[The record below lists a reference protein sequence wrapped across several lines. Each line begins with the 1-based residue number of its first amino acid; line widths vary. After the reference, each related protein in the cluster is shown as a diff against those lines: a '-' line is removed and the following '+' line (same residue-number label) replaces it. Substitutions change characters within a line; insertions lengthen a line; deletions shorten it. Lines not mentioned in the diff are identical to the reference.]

1 LTRHIAGVAGLASA
15 ATVVATLG
23 LAAIAVS
30 GPASADPT
38 QGSAPAAQAGPQL
51 KDDNRPDAQSRHQTA
66 LRREAVQQ
74 LVAGKAKTVG
84 TGRDRTI
91 QMAGG
96 EDVEYPTS
104 QTAQLLTFLVEFGNA
119 ASGPAYPDNTAGPLH
134 NTIPE
139 PGRSDNT
146 TYWLPNFTRQ
156 HYLDMFFNGLPGQNN
171 ESFKADYKE
180 MSSGRFDL
188 EGDVSDW
195 VKVPNA
201 ASYYQSADGAGDED
215 GVSMKAFL
223 QDAADAWDTAQH
235 TAGKSDDDIKAY
247 LAKFDVWD
255 RFDYDNDGNYNEP
268 DGYIDHFQAVHAGE
282 DESAGAPSWAI
293 WAHRSATNTNGKV
306 GPSFN
311 KNGGIQI
318 GNTGYWIRDYT
329 VEPENGGIGV
339 FAHEFGHDL
348 GLPDY
353 YDTQGGDNSTG
364 FWTLMSRGSWMGH
377 GQDSIGTTPNHMG
390 APDKLFLGW
399 YGADDLATVD
409 GTGGAQTV
417 DLGPAYHST
426 SQGKQAVAVR
436 LPQGHKT
443 VDVVQPDGTGTHY
456 FYSGTGNDRT
466 ATVTSPTSYTVDA
479 GDPTLT
485 ARVSYSTEDDWDY
498 AYLKVSTD
506 NGVSWDYVD
515 TDLSTDTDPNTQ
527 NLGHGITGC
536 SGTRDPGTGVCDMA
550 WTDLTAD
557 LTAYAGQD
565 VKVQFEMV
573 NDAAY
578 HELGFSVD
586 SIALSGN
593 LLTDVEDGAP
603 GWVLK
608 GFRVMDGA
616 SYVADFDRFYIAENK
631 QPMGYE
637 KTLVQGPYSFDY
649 VLSAPNKVDHF
660 PYQDG
665 LLVWYVDGFFE
676 DNDVSTHPGEGYAL
690 PVDSTSHYV
699 RWSNNNAGSGDLN
712 SRDATFDVDT
722 LDALHLTSETNGGR
736 TFDVAARPSVPVFD
750 DSDVNGY
757 WDPTTVRSTWY
768 SVKVAGVGSMIQVL
782 SSDENTGH
790 MVVKAGK
797 RFVAVTKAASI
808 TGTPTVGQTLTAVAP
823 TFFQSGVAVSYQWQ
837 VGGQAVPGAT
847 GTTYVVKPADA
858 GKAITVV
865 ATGTKAGYDAGT
877 STSAPA
883 GTSQSA
889 RVFLNVRAP
898 GKVTVGHR
906 IKLTVSATASGVTP
920 TGTVEAKIGKKTVTG
935 TLVNGQVSIKLPK
948 QLKRGKKKVTV
959 TYVPDA
965 GFSAASETVKIRVV
979 RR

>member
-1 LTRHIAGVAGLASA
+1 VTRKIAGLACA

-23 LAAIAVS
+23 VAATAVS
-30 GPASADPT
+30 GPATADPAR
-38 QGSAPAAQAGPQL
+38 GAAPAAQDGPQL
-51 KDDNRPDAQSRHQTA
+51 KEDNRPDPQSRHQTA

-84 TGRDRTI
+84 QGKDRTI
-91 QMAGG
+91 QLASG
-96 EDVEYPTS
+96 DQVEYPTS

-119 ASGPAYPDNTAGPLH
+119 DYGHAYTGNTAGPLH
-134 NTIPE
+134 NAIPE
-139 PGRSDNT
+139 PGRSDNS

-156 HYLDMFFNGLPGQNN
+156 HYLDMFFNGLPGQNG

-201 ASYYQSADGAGDED
+201 ASYYQSADGSGDED

-223 QDAADAWDTAQH
+223 QDAATAWDTAQH
-235 TAGKSDDDIKAY
+235 TAGQTDQQIKDY

-282 DESAGAPSWAI
+282 DESAGAPIWSI

-306 GPSFN
+306 GPAFN
-311 KNGGIQI
+311 KNGGVEI

-329 VEPENGGIGV
+329 VEPENGGVGV

-399 YGADDLATVD
+399 YGNNDLATVD
-409 GTGGAQTV
+409 GTGTAQTV

-426 SQGKQAVAVR
+426 AEGKQAVAVN

-443 VDVVQPDGTGTHY
+443 VDVVEPDQGTHY

-466 ATVTSPTSYTVDA
+466 ATVTSPESYTVDA

-506 NGVSWDYVD
+506 DGVSWDYVD
-515 TDLSTDTDPNTQ
+515 TSLSTDTDPNTQ

-536 SGTRDPGTGVCDMA
+536 SGTRDADGVCDMA
-550 WTDLTAD
+550 WADLSAD

-586 SIALSGN
+586 SIELGGTT
-593 LLTDVEDGAP
+593 LTDVEDGAP
-603 GWVLK
+603 GWVLR
-608 GFRVMDGA
+608 GFRVMNGA

-649 VLSAPNKVDHF
+649 AVTAPKKVDHF

-665 LLVWYVDGFFE
+665 LLVWYVDGFYE

-690 PVDSTSHYV
+690 PVDSTPSYV
-699 RWSNNNAGSGDLN
+699 RWNNGNAGSGDLN

-757 WDPTTVRSTWY
+757 WDQTTPRSTWY
-768 SVKVAGVGSMIQVL
+768 SVKVAGTGSMIQVL
-782 SSDENTGH
+782 SSNEATGH

-797 RFVAVTKAASI
+797 RFVAVTAPVQV
-808 TGTPTVGQTLTAVAP
+808 TGTPTVGHTLTAVGP
-823 TFFQSGVAVSYQWQ
+823 TFFQSGVAVTYQWLA
-837 VGGQAVPGAT
+837 GGQPVAGAT
-847 GTTYVVKPADA
+847 GQTYVVRPADA
-858 GKAITVV
+858 GKAISVV
-865 ATGTKAGYDAGT
+865 ATGTKAGYETGT
-877 STSAPA
+877 STAAATGASQGTPVSMTVDAPKKV
-883 GTSQSA
+883 
-889 RVFLNVRAP
+889 RVGHRP
-898 GKVTVGHR
+898 KVTV
-906 IKLTVSATASGVTP
+906 TVAAQGATP
-920 TGTVEAKIGKKTVTG
+920 TGSVVVTIHGKKVAAEA
-935 TLVNGQVSIKLPK
+935 LANGQVKIKLPK
-948 QLKRGKKKVTV
+948 QNRTGKLKAVI
-959 TYVPDA
+959 TYVPDS
-965 GFSAASETVKIRVV
+965 GFQSSSTTVKIKIT

>member
-1 LTRHIAGVAGLASA
+1 MTRHLTAVAGLACA
-15 ATVVATLG
+15 ATVTATLALTATSVPG
-23 LAAIAVS
+23 AAA
-30 GPASADPT
+30 ADPDA
-38 QGSAPAAQAGPQL
+38 SPAAGGPRFD
-51 KDDNRPDAQSRHQTA
+51 KPDNRPDEQSRHQTA

-74 LVAGKAKTVG
+74 LVNGKAKTVG
-84 TGRDRTI
+84 KGQDRTI
-91 QMAGG
+91 ELASG
-96 EDVEYPTS
+96 DHVEYPTE
-104 QTAQLLTFLVEFGNA
+104 QTAQLLTFLVEFGDA
-119 ASGPAYPDNTAGPLH
+119 DYGHAYTGNTAGPLH
-134 NTIPE
+134 NAIPE
-139 PGRSDNT
+139 PDANDNS
-146 TYWLPNFTRQ
+146 TYWQPDFSRE
-156 HYLDMFFNGLPGQNN
+156 HFMDMFFNGLPDQGN

-201 ASYYQSADGAGDED
+201 ASYYQSADGTGDED

-235 TAGKSDDDIKAY
+235 DAGKSDQDIEDY
-247 LAKFDVWD
+247 LASFDVWD

-282 DESAGAPSWAI
+282 DESAGAPIWSI

-306 GPSFN
+306 GPDFN
-311 KNGGIQI
+311 KNGGIEI

-329 VEPENGGIGV
+329 VEPENGGVGV
-339 FAHEFGHDL
+339 FAHEFAHDL

-399 YGADDLATVD
+399 YGNDDIAKVD
-409 GTGGAQTV
+409 GTASARTV

-426 SQGKQAVAVR
+426 DVGKQAVEVQ
-436 LPQGHKT
+436 LPQGHRT
-443 VDVVQPDGTGTHY
+443 VDVVAPDQGTHY
-456 FYSGTGNDRT
+456 FYSGTSNDRT
-466 ATVTSPTSYTVDA
+466 ATATSPESYTVDA

-498 AYLKVSTD
+498 AYLKVSND
-506 NGVSWDYVD
+506 DGVSWDYVD
-515 TDLSTDTDPNTQ
+515 TNLSTDTDPNTN

-536 SGTRDPGTGVCDMA
+536 SGTRDDDGVCDMT
-550 WTDLTAD
+550 WTDLEAD
-557 LTAYAGQD
+557 LSAYAGQD
-565 VKVQFEMV
+565 IKIQFEMV

-586 SIALSGN
+586 SIALGGSTV
-593 LLTDVEDGAP
+593 TDVEDGGA
-603 GWVLK
+603 GWVLR
-608 GFRVMDGA
+608 GFRVMDGP
-616 SYVADFDRFYIAENK
+616 SYEAVYDRFYIAENK
-631 QPMGYE
+631 QPLGYE

-649 VLSAPNKVDHF
+649 PNTAPNKVDHF

-665 LLVWYVDGFFE
+665 LLVWYVDGFYE

-690 PVDSTSHYV
+690 PVDATPAYV
-699 RWSNNNAGSGDLN
+699 RWSNGNAASGDLN
-712 SRDATFDVDT
+712 ARDATFDVDT
-722 LDALHLTSETNGGR
+722 LDALHLTSEAGGGR
-736 TFDVAARPSVPVFD
+736 TFDVPARPSVAVFD
-750 DSDVNGY
+750 DTNVNGY
-757 WDPTTVRSTWY
+757 WDSTTARSSWY

-797 RFVAVTKAASI
+797 AFLLLTSQVAI

-823 TFFQSGVAVSYQWQ
+823 TFYQSGVTVGYQWQ
-837 VGGQAVPGAT
+837 VGGQPVAGAT
-847 GTTYVVKPADA
+847 GSTYVVRPADA

-865 ATGTKAGYDAGT
+865 ATGTKAGYDSVS
-877 STSAPA
+877 STSAAA

-889 RVFLNVRAP
+889 RVDLAVKAP
-898 GKVTVGHR
+898 KKVKVGHR
-906 IKLTVSATASGVTP
+906 AKIKVTLTAAGATP
-920 TGTVEAKIGKKTVTG
+920 TGKVVVKLGKRAVTG
-935 TLVNGQVSIKLPK
+935 TVVNGKVKVKLPK
-948 QLKRGKKKVTV
+948 QSRPGMQKVKV
-959 TYVPDA
+959 KYLPDA
-965 GFSAASETVKIRVV
+965 GFAAAKATVKIRFV
-979 RR
+979 R